1 MVFVG
6 EAVVEVWVGE
16 GLGGRSG
23 LLTAIPPLEVVFPQ
37 MNYISAEV
45 GEMAVRDGRRGEA
58 GEGRRGETW
67 GRGNG

>member
-45 GEMAVRDGRRGEA
+45 GEMAVRDGRQGR
-58 GEGRRGETW
+58 GRRGEE
-67 GRGNG
+67 GRDMGQGKG